1 MEALELITLLP
12 ETYRGY
18 SPLNPSV
25 LVTPTPALYSITDP
39 QCVGGRI
46 LMDNLGMEAL
56 ELITLLPE
64 TYRGYNPLNPS
75 VLVTPTPALYSI
87 TDPQCVGEETI
98 LGNSVMEAHYQELT
112 TPLRLQ

>member
-1 MEALELITLLP
+1 MDNLGMEALELTVPPQAMSSISATSAQFQL
-12 ETYRGY
+12 
-18 SPLNPSV
+18 V
-25 LVTPTPALYSITDP
+25 LEKMRLTPARCSITDP

-75 VLVTPTPALYSI
+75 VWVVPTPALYSI
-87 TDPQCVGEETI
+87 TDPQCVG
-98 LGNSVMEAHYQELT
+98 G
-112 TPLRLQ
+112 